1 MAKTRSGSD
10 LIGVTASA
18 ASRFLEALHSFPAF
32 CMPRSRGRI
41 STAWFEIRQQCRQE
55 ATWER
60 GSMICSE
67 RLLIVSMEQ
76 ASQLLR
82 SETWK
87 RSNVNLSILDVQKP
101 LN

>member
-1 MAKTRSGSD
+1 
-10 LIGVTASA
+10 
-18 ASRFLEALHSFPAF
+18 
-32 CMPRSRGRI
+32 
-41 STAWFEIRQQCRQE
+41 
-55 ATWER
+55 
-60 GSMICSE
+60 MICSE